1 MNYYKKKQ
9 FTHEL
14 TKEAKTLRFTVET
27 SISAEV
33 IENIIVGALESTSTY
48 WVGLDNTTPEWKN
61 KPEDF
66 PTSQYATQL
75 LLEGKNITLYDI
87 ENEEE
92 VWELN
97 LQKVLKGI
105 GIAFANGDDIED
117 DTDNILQY
125 ALFGELVYG

>member
-1 MNYYKKKQ
+1 M
-9 FTHEL
+9 
-14 TKEAKTLRFTVET
+14 
-27 SISAEV
+27 
-33 IENIIVGALESTSTY
+33 ESTSTY